1 METDMQHLQAPQ
13 ENIQTWNRVTRLIF
27 VSLAAIAALL
37 IVMAATLL

>member
-13 ENIQTWNRVTRLIF
+13 ENIQTWSRVTRLIF
-27 VSLAAIAALL
+27 VSLVAIAALL